1 MDTGIGNFIR
11 FINKQDPTSFAGEL
25 SHWPVNIQA
34 AFENPGPRINF
45 LLPGL
50 IRGSVGAL
58 VAPGGAGKSV
68 FALQLSVWLTSGA
81 DTLGLGKAPIDQSVA
96 YLSAEDPV
104 PVLGE
109 RLYAIGELLSDQ
121 QKMKVEDNLMVMPLD
136 GIRPN
141 LLSSTWIPALQGL
154 AEEHD
159 LIIFDTLRRFH
170 ECDEND
176 GGAMARLLGNLE
188 LIASRTGCSIL
199 FLHHTSKAALWN
211 EAGDQQQASRGSS
224 VLTDNVRWQSYLATM
239 TPGEAKKYRITTE
252 PISRYVRFGV
262 SKANYHPGIHPR
274 WFIRG
279 TAGMLQPVDLVA
291 QASKRIQR
299 RAAV

>member
-1 MDTGIGNFIR
+1 MGIGNFIR
-11 FINKQDPTSFAGEL
+11 FINAQDPTAFKGEL

-274 WFIRG
+274 WFIRS
-279 TAGMLQPVDLVA
+279 TAGVLQPVDLVA

>member
-34 AFENPGPRINF
+34 AFENPGPRLNF
-45 LLPGL
+45 LIPGM
-50 IRGSVGAL
+50 IRGSVGSL

-68 FALQLSVWLTSGA
+68 FGLQLAVWLTSGA
-81 DTLGLGKAPIDQSVA
+81 DLLGFGEAPTDQAVA
-96 YLSAEDPV
+96 YLSAEDPL
-104 PVLGE
+104 PVLSE
-109 RLYAIGELLSDQ
+109 RLYAIGEVLSDRERHL
-121 QKMKVEDNLMVMPLD
+121 VEDNLMVMPLE
-136 GIRPN
+136 GIQAN
-141 LLSSTWIPALQGL
+141 LLSSRWINALQNL
-154 AEEHD
+154 AEAHD
-159 LIIFDTLRRFH
+159 LLILDTLRRFH
-170 ECDEND
+170 GCDEND
-176 GGAMARLLGNLE
+176 GSAMARLLGNLE

-211 EAGDQQQASRGSS
+211 QAGDQQQASRGSS
-224 VLTDNVRWQSYLATM
+224 VLTDNIRWQGYLAAM
-239 TPGEAKKYRITTE
+239 TPGEAKKYGITTE

-262 SKANYHPGIHPR
+262 SKANYHAAVHPK

-279 TAGMLQPVDLVA
+279 TAGVLQPVDLVA

>member
-1 MDTGIGNFIR
+1 MGIGNFIR
-11 FINKQDPTSFAGEL
+11 FINAQDPTAFKGEL

-239 TPGEAKKYRITTE
+239 THGEAKKYRITTE

-279 TAGMLQPVDLVA
+279 TAGVLQPVDLVA

>member
-1 MDTGIGNFIR
+1 MDNGIGNFIR
-11 FINKQDPTSFAGEL
+11 FINRQDSTNFEGQL
-25 SHWPVNIQA
+25 SHWPVNIRG

-45 LLPGL
+45 LLPGM

-58 VAPGGAGKSV
+58 VAPGGAGKSI
-68 FALQLSVWLTSGA
+68 FALQLAVWLTSGA
-81 DTLGLGKAPIDQSVA
+81 DLVDFGEAPKGQSVA
-96 YLSAEDPV
+96 YLSAEDPL
-104 PVLGE
+104 PVLAE
-109 RLYAIGELLSDQ
+109 RLYAMSELLTDH
-121 QKMKVEDNLMVMPLD
+121 QKQAVEDNLLVMPLD
-136 GIRPN
+136 GIRPD
-141 LLSSTWIPALQGL
+141 LLSSRWINALQNL

-159 LIIFDTLRRFH
+159 LLILDTLRRFH
-170 ECDEND
+170 GCDEND
-176 GGAMARLLGNLE
+176 GGAMARLLGHLE
-188 LIASRTGCSIL
+188 LIASRAGCSIL

-211 EAGDQQQASRGSS
+211 QAGDQQQASRGSS

-262 SKANYHPGIHPR
+262 SKTNYHPGIHPR

-279 TAGMLQPVDLVA
+279 TAGVLQPVDLVT
-291 QASKRIQR
+291 QATKRIQR